1 MWRTMSKSNDEDT
14 TATYEARE
22 ASDEEEAGESE
33 PVVPITLREAGA
45 SGQAVKSFVPENV

>member
-1 MWRTMSKSNDEDT
+1 MSKSNDEDT